1 MISIIAAVSLNNCIG
16 VNNSIPWKI
25 KEDMQLFKKL
35 TTNNTII
42 MGRKTFES
50 IGKPLPNRK
59 NIVITSSKIDGI
71 ETYNSLKESLNNKD
85 NIFLIGGSKI
95 YLEGMKYANKMYI
108 TLVNKVVEGDTFFP
122 FIDTE
127 WKCINKNKLTDEAI
141 LLEYIK
147 L

>member
-1 MISIIAAVSLNNCIG
+1 MINIIAAVSLNNCIG

-59 NIVITSSKIDGI
+59 NIVISSSKIENI
-71 ETYNSLKESLNNKD
+71 ETYKSLEESLNND
-85 NIFLIGGSKI
+85 GNIFLIGGSKI
-95 YLEGMKYANKMYI
+95 YQEGMKYANKMYI

-122 FIDTE
+122 FIGPE
-127 WKCINKNKLTDEAI
+127 WKCISKFKLTDEAS
-141 LLEYIK
+141 LLEYCK